1 MWEHAES
8 VRMLILSK
16 GASHLMK
23 TKTKL
28 AWRSPALFGLLV
40 LASLLTP
47 LAKDYWLEKPF
58 NQWNEQEAQ
67 AMLTGSPWA
76 RPSVIPGNYGG
87 AATPRFVNSGTGRS
101 AGLSES
107 GGLGGMDSI
116 PLYVRWH
123 SSLKIRQALCR
134 LNQLKG
140 GMSETEI
147 KQFLGQS
154 TPDYSVA
161 ISCQMME
168 PFAKATFESL
178 KPKTFLLSKKDKSKK
193 IELKSYTSPK
203 ERQDNFAVFYFPRTV
218 NDKPTVEAADD
229 EIIFVTEIGPAKFQA
244 VFKLAKMMVD
254 GNLDL

>member
-1 MWEHAES
+1 
-8 VRMLILSK
+8 
-16 GASHLMK
+16 MK
-23 TKTKL
+23 VKTKL
-28 AWRSPALFGLLV
+28 ARRSLALVGLWVLV
-40 LASLLTP
+40 SLLTP

-67 AMLTGSPWA
+67 AMLTGSPWS

-87 AATPRFVNSGTGRS
+87 AGTPRFVNAGTGRS

-107 GGLGGMDSI
+107 QGLGGSDSM
-116 PLYVRWH
+116 PFYVRWH
-123 SSLKIRQALCR
+123 SSMKVRQALCR

-140 GMSETEI
+140 GMSEAEI
-147 KQFLGQS
+147 KQFLELPM
-154 TPDYSVA
+154 PDHSIA

-193 IELKSYTSPK
+193 VELKSYSSPK
-203 ERQDNFAVFYFPRTV
+203 ERQDNFAVFYFPRTL

-229 EIIFVTEIGPAKFQA
+229 EIIFVTEIGPTKFRA
-244 VFKLAKMMVD
+244 VFKLAKMLVD
-254 GNLDL
+254 GKLDL